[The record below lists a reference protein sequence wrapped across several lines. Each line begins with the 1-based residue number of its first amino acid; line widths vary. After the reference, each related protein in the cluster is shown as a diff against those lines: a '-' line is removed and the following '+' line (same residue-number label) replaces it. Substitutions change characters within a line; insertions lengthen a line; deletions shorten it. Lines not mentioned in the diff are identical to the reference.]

1 MKIKLFNNAESSNS
15 EKLAIISDR
24 GEKLLY
30 SDLEIISNNL
40 RDQIP
45 SRSLVF
51 SLNQNTTGSLCGYY
65 AFLQNGIVPLM
76 LESNIDPELLKNLI
90 SIYSPE
96 YLWLPTNE
104 VNNNSKG
111 RVLHTVFDYSLVAL
125 GNHKKKYPLH
135 EDLALLLTTSG
146 STGSPK
152 LVKLTYENL
161 FSNATSIS
169 KYLSID
175 KNEKPITSLPMHY
188 SFGLSIINSHLINGA
203 TILLTNSS
211 IMQKEFWSF
220 LKLNE
225 ATSLSGIPYSFE
237 MLKKLRFLSMDLPSL
252 KTITQAGGKLN
263 HELNREFSEYCRNN
277 DKRFYVMYGQTEAT
291 ARMSYLPPEYSVKK
305 LGSMGIAIP
314 GGSFSLID
322 EGRNRI
328 EECNQVGELVYTGKN
343 VSMGYAVCGV
353 DLAKDDENKGV
364 LITGD
369 LAKRDEDGFY
379 YIVGRKKRF
388 LKIYGNRVNLD
399 EAERLIK
406 NIVPDCACTGEDDK
420 IRIYLTDEKMKNE
433 IKRYITTKTGI
444 NSRAF
449 EFRVIENIPKNSS
462 GKTIYSK
469 LPV

>member
-1 MKIKLFNNAESSNS
+1 MKIFSNAKRSNATRP
-15 EKLAIISDR
+15 AILSDK
-24 GEKLLY
+24 GEKILY
-30 SDLEIISNNL
+30 SDLEDISDNL
-40 RDQIP
+40 TNKVP

-76 LESNIDPELLKNLI
+76 LEANIDPELLKNLI
-90 SIYSPE
+90 STYCPE
-96 YLWLPTNE
+96 YLWLPTNDLNE
-104 VNNNSKG
+104 YSKG
-111 RVLHTVFDYSLVAL
+111 QVLYSVFDYSLVKL
-125 GNHKKKYPLH
+125 GNCDKYPLH
-135 EDLALLLTTSG
+135 DHLALLLTTSG

-152 LVKLTYENL
+152 LVKLTYDNL
-161 FSNATSIS
+161 LSNAESIS
-169 KYLSID
+169 DYLSID
-175 KNEKPITSLPMHY
+175 SSEKPITSLPMHY

-203 TILLTNSS
+203 TILLTDSS
-211 IMQKEFWSF
+211 LMQKEFWSF
-220 LKLNE
+220 LKSNE

-263 HELNREFSEYCRNN
+263 DELNKEFTEYCINN
-277 DKRFYVMYGQTEAT
+277 NKHFYVMYGQTEAT
-291 ARMSYLPPEYSVKK
+291 ARMSFLPPEYSIEK

-322 EGRNRI
+322 EERI
-328 EECNQVGELVYTGKN
+328 PIEGHNHVGELVYTGRN
-343 VSMGYAVCGV
+343 VSMGYAICGV

-379 YIVGRKKRF
+379 FTVGRKKRF
-388 LKIYGNRVNLD
+388 IKLYGNRVNLD
-399 EAERLIK
+399 ETERLIK
-406 NIVPDCACTGEDDK
+406 NIVPDCACAGSDDK
-420 IRIYLTDEKMKNE
+420 MLIYLTDNNLKEE
-433 IKRYITTKTGI
+433 IKNYVSSKTRI

-449 EFRVIENIPKNSS
+449 EMRYVENIPKNSS